1 MSPTLQTARIE
12 FVESA
17 GAFRPLRPTVQNRI
31 VIDPQDLRKSSPF
44 VVLAED
50 YMWDLHDD
58 HLHAHR
64 GFETVTFVLEG
75 EITNVD
81 HTGYRS
87 VTPPG
92 AVQWMTA
99 GSGIVH
105 GGRPH
110 GGSNVHLLQLWLNLP
125 SRSRGVPP
133 ETREQ
138 TREQA
143 LQLSAP
149 GVSVTIYGE
158 GGRKP
163 GDPAWSVHPMTITDL
178 RFDGPADY
186 TLELPPGERM
196 FVYVLSGAVEFPGQS
211 LSAEKIAWIAVDEA
225 AQTLPLRATETSR
238 VIAYSGQPI
247 DEPSIAQGP
256 FVMTT
261 REEIKQAYADLN
273 AGRIVA

>member
-1 MSPTLQTARIE
+1 
-12 FVESA
+12 
-17 GAFRPLRPTVQNRI
+17 
-31 VIDPQDLRKSSPF
+31 
-44 VVLAED
+44 
-50 YMWDLHDD
+50 
-58 HLHAHR
+58 
-64 GFETVTFVLEG
+64 
-75 EITNVD
+75 
-81 HTGYRS
+81 
-87 VTPPG
+87 
-92 AVQWMTA
+92 
-99 GSGIVH
+99 
-105 GGRPH
+105 
-110 GGSNVHLLQLWLNLP
+110 
-125 SRSRGVPP
+125 
-133 ETREQ
+133 
-138 TREQA
+138 
-143 LQLSAP
+143 
-149 GVSVTIYGE
+149 
-158 GGRKP
+158 
-163 GDPAWSVHPMTITDL
+163 MTITDL